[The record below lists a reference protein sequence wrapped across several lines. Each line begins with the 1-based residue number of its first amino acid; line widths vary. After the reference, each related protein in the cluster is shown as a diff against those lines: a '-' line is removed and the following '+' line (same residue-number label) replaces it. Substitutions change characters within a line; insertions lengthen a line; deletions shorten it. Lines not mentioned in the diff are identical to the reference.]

1 MADFR
6 PTNSEVLAVSWL
18 IVDWLM
24 ANTCRL
30 VTKYTFTCITSSF
43 LVRYVL
49 MCHFCV
55 GIMRLVPYDWVSQSC
70 AEPTSAAP
78 KRGLASL
85 ADGRSECSAQNCET
99 CLMLIWARWA
109 NWFPLLGSQFFFQ
122 KGPWLIVVLVK
133 FSLLVVLDV
142 SIECIHLYS
151 TGYKKLAQ
159 PVTYIPYLLEIYFYF
174 GGFQMRRLIGG
185 GAL

>member
-1 MADFR
+1 MTNYKW
-6 PTNSEVLAVSWL
+6 PTFGQLTVKCWL
-18 IVDWLM
+18 I
-24 ANTCRL
+24 ANQLTANMCRL
-30 VTKYTFTCITSSF
+30 VTYTFTCVTSSF
-43 LVRYVL
+43 SWFAMFSR
-49 MCHFCV
+49 
-55 GIMRLVPYDWVSQSC
+55 
-70 AEPTSAAP
+70 ATSV
-78 KRGLASL
+78 LASCSSL
-85 ADGRSECSAQNCET
+85 WPSFTIMCRTYECSTKARLSFSSECSAQNCET

-159 PVTYIPYLLEIYFYF
+159 PVTCI
-174 GGFQMRRLIGG
+174 
-185 GAL
+185 